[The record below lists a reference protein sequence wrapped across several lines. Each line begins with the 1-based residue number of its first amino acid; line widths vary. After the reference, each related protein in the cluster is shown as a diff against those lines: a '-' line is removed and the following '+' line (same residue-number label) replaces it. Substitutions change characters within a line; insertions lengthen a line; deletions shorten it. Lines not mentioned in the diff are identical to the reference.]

1 LRDKYA
7 TIIIQFRAFIFT
19 PLSNYSQLPFRWQ
32 LKIHYKC
39 IHERAFTQLR
49 NKILKKNAHVFT
61 RCVPLHI
68 IYRYYAISITVLFF
82 AATWYRK
89 FFVEIVKCL
98 FSCIVRAIWKI
109 SFVPTW
115 IQILGHSF
123 TFLVAAY
130 RSVRYNTLTDIPIH
144 TRNIYDRHASCRIS
158 AILKINYHLSQIIFR
173 IRAQCWIFSREIQI
187 RYKNSG
193 YDFPDKIIIMSLLLS
208 VIQSVKD
215 WKICIP
221 KMKFSFVIFLFE
233 EE

>member
-1 LRDKYA
+1 M
-7 TIIIQFRAFIFT
+7 FT
-19 PLSNYSQLPFRWQ
+19 PLSNYSRLPFRWQ

-49 NKILKKNAHVFT
+49 NNLKNMYRILKKNVHVFT

-98 FSCIVRAIWKI
+98 FSRIVRAIWKI

-144 TRNIYDRHASCRIS
+144 TRSIYDRHASCRIS

-173 IRAQCWIFSREIQI
+173 IRTQYRAEYFPAKIQI
-187 RYKNSG
+187 QYNFLG
-193 YDFPDKIIIMSLLLS
+193 KIMIMSLLLS

-221 KMKFSFVIFLFE
+221 KMEFSFVIFLFE

>member
-1 LRDKYA
+1 MYR
-7 TIIIQFRAFIFT
+7 
-19 PLSNYSQLPFRWQ
+19 
-32 LKIHYKC
+32 
-39 IHERAFTQLR
+39 
-49 NKILKKNAHVFT
+49 ILKKNAHVFT

-89 FFVEIVKCL
+89 FFVETVKCL

-144 TRNIYDRHASCRIS
+144 THNIYDRHGSCRIS

-173 IRAQCWIFSREIQI
+173 AQYRAEYFPAKFKFDTKIPDTISLAKLWLWVSYFLLFDLLKIEKSVYR
-187 RYKNSG
+187 KWNSH
-193 YDFPDKIIIMSLLLS
+193 SLFFYSKRNNPL
-208 VIQSVKD
+208 
-215 WKICIP
+215 
-221 KMKFSFVIFLFE
+221 
-233 EE
+233 